1 MAKREDLISSAN
13 DLFNV
18 IEKGNLKSNVN
29 HTYPLSEVSEAHRAI
44 ENRETTGAT
53 VLIP

>member
-1 MAKREDLISSAN
+1 
-13 DLFNV
+13 
-18 IEKGNLKSNVN
+18 EKGKLKSNVN
-29 HTYPLSEVSEAHRAI
+29 QVYPLREVGEAHRAI

>member
-1 MAKREDLISSAN
+1 MNRLSNRTKAAI
-13 DLFNV
+13 
-18 IEKGNLKSNVN
+18 IYEKGVLKSNVN